1 MGSAAPDANVAYAPA
16 MMRHLPFMRPGALL
30 LAIGLSLFGVA
41 ATATAHAEL
50 VTPTP
55 ADGATVEGTPPEISG
70 VYSEPMTAG
79 GSSLK
84 LEDASG
90 AVIATG
96 GVVPGDDTKM
106 AIDPVPELAPGT
118 YTVASTTTSAAD
130 GDIDRKK
137 WSFTVTAAATP
148 EPTPTPTATAVPSAS
163 APPASAS
170 AAPASATAQPTA
182 APSAAPTSA
191 AATPA
196 PSADGGSSTSSGTDV
211 LLPILAAVVILVVI
225 GGYLYS
231 RRDRS
236 TPTQP

>member
-1 MGSAAPDANVAYAPA
+1 MLPT
-16 MMRHLPFMRPGALL
+16 MMRHLPVRRPGALL
-30 LAIGLSLFGVA
+30 LAVGLSLFGVA

-70 VYSEPMTAG
+70 VYSEAMTADA
-79 GSSLK
+79 SSLK
-84 LEDASG
+84 LVDTSG
-90 AVIATG
+90 KVIATG
-96 GVVPGDDTKM
+96 GVVPGDPTKM

-137 WSFTVTAAATP
+137 WTFTVTAAATP
-148 EPTPTPTATAVPSAS
+148 EPSPTL
-163 APPASAS
+163 
-170 AAPASATAQPTA
+170 
-182 APSAAPTSA
+182 

-196 PSADGGSSTSSGTDV
+196 PSASVPPASATAAPTTAPPSAAPTPAPSAEGGTTTGSGGDV

-225 GGYLYS
+225 GGFLYS

-236 TPTQP
+236 TPSQP

>member
-1 MGSAAPDANVAYAPA
+1 
-16 MMRHLPFMRPGALL
+16 MRHLRLRRSGALL

-55 ADGATVEGTPPEISG
+55 ADGATVEGTPPEIG
-70 VYSEPMTAG
+70 GIYSEPMTPD

-84 LEDASG
+84 LEDATG

-137 WSFTVTAAATP
+137 WTFTVTAASTA
-148 EPTPTPTATAVPSAS
+148 EPTPTAAATA
-163 APPASAS
+163 APPASA
-170 AAPASATAQPTA
+170 APPSATAAPTA

-191 AATPA
+191 APTPA

-211 LLPILAAVVILVVI
+211 LLPILAAVVILGVI
-225 GGYLYS
+225 GGFLYS

-236 TPTQP
+236 TPSQP